1 MSVLESPP
9 SLSVPLSLIPH
20 STHLVSISVCTSFYV
35 WGASVDVMDVN
46 FYVRPRVDKQY
57 LETAAKTMAEL
68 ADLSTLSEEALRRR
82 REYDATRRLGAEEA
96 ERY

>member
-46 FYVRPRVDKQY
+46 FHVRLRVDKQY
-57 LETAAKTMAEL
+57 LET
-68 ADLSTLSEEALRRR
+68 DLSNLSEEALRRR